1 MQLDNSRTD
10 AWNLLCDWTQ
20 SDSLRRHMLAVEAAM
35 RTYAPRFDGDPD
47 LWGLTGLLHDLDYER
62 YPDLSDGHPR
72 HAIRELEAR
81 GYPPELV
88 RAVASHA
95 DFMGVPRETP
105 MEKTLFAVDELSGF
119 ILAVAYV
126 RPEGLVGMT
135 PKSVKKKL
143 KQPAFAAAVSRED
156 ITAGAA
162 ELGVD
167 FDEHL
172 RIVIGALTERRE
184 ELMPAVP
191 RALTAAV
198 EKSAGATGHPPFS
211 RPAPVHVRS
220 ARLPRPR
227 TSGCASPELR

>member
-1 MQLDNSRTD
+1 MQVQISRQE
-10 AWNLLCDWTQ
+10 AWDLLCEWTA

-35 RTYAPRFDGDPD
+35 RAYAPRFGGDED

-62 YPDLSDGHPR
+62 YPNLEDGHPR
-72 HAIRELEAR
+72 YAMAELERR

-95 DFMGVPRETP
+95 DFLGVSRDSP

-119 ILAVAYV
+119 VLAVAYV

-143 KQPAFAAAVSRED
+143 KQPSFAAAVNRDELQH
-156 ITAGAA
+156 GAE

-172 RIVIGALTERRE
+172 TIVIGALAERKE
-184 ELMPAVP
+184 ELTPAHS
-191 RALTAAV
+191 
-198 EKSAGATGHPPFS
+198 EE
-211 RPAPVHVRS
+211 
-220 ARLPRPR
+220 
-227 TSGCASPELR
+227 SGS